1 MIRVEDFYPLIL
13 ESFEKNQTF
22 TFPVQGTSMQPLL
35 HSNDTVELSRI
46 DSICKGDILL
56 YRRQNGQFVLHRV
69 RRIKDKVYTFVGDHQ
84 AIEEPNIEESQL
96 IGKVIAYKKQGKDKQ
111 YLLKGIRYRTYRFL
125 VRFKLFRRFC
135 GKLL

>member
-13 ESFEKNQTF
+13 EAFENNQTF
-22 TFPVQGTSMQPLL
+22 TFPVQGTSMQPML
-35 HSNDTVELSRI
+35 HSNDVVELSKIVSIRI
-46 DSICKGDILL
+46 GDILL

-69 RRIKDKVYTFVGDHQ
+69 RRIKDNTYTFVGDHQ
-84 AIEEPNIEESQL
+84 TIEEPNIEGAQL

-111 YLLKGIRYRTYRFL
+111 YLLKGIRYRTYRFF